1 MNGGFPGCS
10 NEAASRLLH
19 ERARDAQARRIPVQG
34 ETTTPPVLGLSENTD
49 LDRMEA
55 LTERLAGMRE
65 ARGHEH

>member
-34 ETTTPPVLGLSENTD
+34 ETTTPPVLGLSEGTETD
-49 LDRMEA
+49 KQLELVRKLKA
-55 LTERLAGMRE
+55 LRE
-65 ARGHEH
+65 ARGHEQ